1 RKRNSLFDDDH
12 TEDLLDV
19 LGFDT
24 NNNNSK
30 KKEQASWLK
39 SDRAGPRQRV
49 RTRVDDILENL
60 NSTHPSERPET
71 GEKDPLVE
79 QKQREKSIPGKES
92 ALQEDLT
99 FGSYQP
105 SLGPR
110 LRGQQPSRPSLTSER
125 FSSEEPNFGFLEKKP
140 KPAPSSR
147 DRRASDWL
155 GLKSDDNCPAADAPN
170 TKTPAES
177 SLLERR
183 ASSADNHVTPAEAVE
198 ASVPTDVAVNETKQ
212 QASKS
217 QPKEE
222 DKDDWLTGA
231 LRRKALSEAPL
242 LERRLSSADS
252 HAGFAPATEPSPAQT
267 ENTINYKQLWCGGL
281 SLVGFHRQSSRAARP
296 RHFLHRRKG
305 NRSRFADFLPIGS
318 SFQSA
323 AQLNQEKTSA
333 TAVQQQMTPLQSQR
347 GHTEPDSLQRVRE
360 RTQQPG
366 NDRALQARVIQ
377 LEGQV
382 QNQGT
387 FTTAVFLSNT
397 NSLTLLCVV
406 AQVKTLELAQ
416 EQSQMLLENV
426 QMKHKQDMELMEN
439 TYKTKIKW
447 LEESAAQRET
457 LARQE
462 CEDLRGRLS
471 EQQAEYQRKLDQAK
485 QDRDQEVAQLR
496 DVHRKTVSEMRKDHE
511 DQIQH
516 LKQLKND
523 EINVVKNAT
532 SQTRSLTVVTEQMEQ
547 FSSHLGEL
555 CSFSVMQDRLS
566 EQQKAAVEERA
577 FLKDIISRMHT
588 QLREQ
593 ERQLEKERWKATAEE
608 AKVESA
614 QRGLEEERRALSKER
629 EELEKAKRAVQE
641 EQMSMMEHCA
651 AERRRLDAEWASFHS
666 AEKQRQEQVEKV
678 SSLLEKREN
687 AIITLANEQ
696 AELKLQTAELK
707 QKENALAQERE
718 SLKRLQE
725 ELESSKKKISSM
737 ESRLSTQIQ
746 EVEVLRKL
754 ALQKYRN
761 GESALQEA
769 KSMEAEQKA
778 RLTDM
783 LGQKELPWKR
793 EQHVLQE
800 HMRISR

>member
-1 RKRNSLFDDDH
+1 
-12 TEDLLDV
+12 
-19 LGFDT
+19 
-24 NNNNSK
+24 
-30 KKEQASWLK
+30 
-39 SDRAGPRQRV
+39 
-49 RTRVDDILENL
+49 
-60 NSTHPSERPET
+60 
-71 GEKDPLVE
+71 
-79 QKQREKSIPGKES
+79 
-92 ALQEDLT
+92 
-99 FGSYQP
+99 
-105 SLGPR
+105 
-110 LRGQQPSRPSLTSER
+110 
-125 FSSEEPNFGFLEKKP
+125 
-140 KPAPSSR
+140 
-147 DRRASDWL
+147 
-155 GLKSDDNCPAADAPN
+155 
-170 TKTPAES
+170 
-177 SLLERR
+177 
-183 ASSADNHVTPAEAVE
+183 
-198 ASVPTDVAVNETKQ
+198 
-212 QASKS
+212 
-217 QPKEE
+217 
-222 DKDDWLTGA
+222 
-231 LRRKALSEAPL
+231 
-242 LERRLSSADS
+242 
-252 HAGFAPATEPSPAQT
+252 
-267 ENTINYKQLWCGGL
+267 
-281 SLVGFHRQSSRAARP
+281 
-296 RHFLHRRKG
+296 
-305 NRSRFADFLPIGS
+305 
-318 SFQSA
+318 
-323 AQLNQEKTSA
+323 
-333 TAVQQQMTPLQSQR
+333 
-347 GHTEPDSLQRVRE
+347 
-360 RTQQPG
+360 
-366 NDRALQARVIQ
+366 QARVIQ
-377 LEGQV
+377 LEG
-382 QNQGT
+382 
-387 FTTAVFLSNT
+387 
-397 NSLTLLCVV
+397 
-406 AQVKTLELAQ
+406 QVKTLELAQ

-793 EQHVLQE
+793 EQHVLQQLFNRNPSDTQE
-800 HMRISR
+800 HMRISRVQKGTEQRRTYPPLTSVAQVEPPILPDLYSTLPKPVCPPSNVDDAFVALWRYMAHKDQEHLQEEEIFMQNLERTRAHSG